1 MATPFRLKRSAV
13 TGKRPGLP
21 DLQLGELAFNTYDG
35 HLFAER
41 DTGGSGIGTT
51 IALLTPWVE
60 NFGSG
65 SITYNGIVTA
75 TTYHGNQVIGT
86 PAGGFKSGAFTINTS
101 DHTKDSINELNFILG
116 KLVPDPPDTINGESF
131 SLTGTAGVGRLCAGF
146 TPTNNTDGELSTSAG
161 TQYTRNTDSTITSNF
176 LTEYGPGDAGTV
188 TGFINAVGVGT
199 TSLTAGDNSGVR
211 DMIQIANDE
220 DAANSSRNTGI
231 TSQFYEIYDVRFI
244 NATSPDGFNKAFFT
258 HDSSTSAK
266 TFWYEDPSTVS
277 APVISFSPITYPS
290 SPTLSY
296 SSGVPHFTQASGNA
310 FTYVL
315 TVTNASGDMYSN
327 NTFLTSDGQ
336 GNAFQNSGSKN
347 YTNFAGGVHPP
358 VRNYGVGTG
367 VTTLITNIPR
377 DLHTTVTSNH
387 FTRYDASTPYGN
399 HNNQR
404 IGFTTAIN
412 LMGTTARTNVID
424 EDNILITS
432 LGTGS
437 GNATRVNAGST
448 GDNPTPVFTSWG
460 GGSAGSVA
468 TYEGIVRGGV
478 LRHDTTN
485 YSTFL
490 PSGPNYSSGRSGTQ
504 YFQIELIRSNVSEFR
519 ISYTGS
525 CAGCFICMPNNSA
538 WTTSLSGTNGWAD
551 MFQAYRGAGVP
562 TSAEPGCSSGGL
574 MDNNG
579 GTFTCVFGT
588 ESSSNDSNNRILIRW
603 KLTSG
608 QSITAMSFTST

>member
-21 DLQLGELAFNTYDG
+21 DMQLGELAFNTYDG

-41 DTGGSGIGTT
+41 DTGGAGIGTT

-60 NFGSG
+60 NYGSG

-75 TTYHGNQVIGT
+75 TSYHGNQVIGT
-86 PAGGFKSGAFTINTS
+86 PAGGFKSGAFTISNT

-131 SLTGTAGVGRLCAGF
+131 SLTGTAGVGRLCQGF
-146 TPTNNTDGELSTSAG
+146 TPTNNTGGDLTPSAG
-161 TQYTRNTDSTITSNF
+161 TQYTRNTDSTITSSF

-296 SSGVPHFTQASGNA
+296 SSGVPHYTQASGNA

-315 TVTNASGDMYSN
+315 TVTNASGDMYN
-327 NTFLTSDGQ
+327 TNTFLTSDGQ
-336 GNAFQNSGSKN
+336 GNAFQNSGSKS
-347 YTNFAGGVHPP
+347 YTNFAGGTNPP
-358 VRNYGVGTG
+358 ARNYGVGTG
-367 VTTLITNIPR
+367 VTTLITSIPR

-387 FTRYDASTPYGN
+387 FTRYDASTPYGS

-404 IGFTTAIN
+404 IGFSTAIN

-424 EDNILITS
+424 EDNILISS

-468 TYEGIVRGGV
+468 TYEAIVRGGR

-485 YSTFL
+485 YASYL
-490 PSGPNYSSGRSGTQ
+490 PAGPNYSSGRSGTQ

-525 CAGCFICMPNNSA
+525 CAGCFVCMPDNSA

-562 TSAEPGCSSGGL
+562 TSGEPGCSSGGL